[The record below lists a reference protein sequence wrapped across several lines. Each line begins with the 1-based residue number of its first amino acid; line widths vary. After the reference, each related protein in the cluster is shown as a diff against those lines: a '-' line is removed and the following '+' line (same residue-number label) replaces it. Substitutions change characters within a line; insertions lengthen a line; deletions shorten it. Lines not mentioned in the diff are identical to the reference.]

1 MEINKCE
8 CGKIIPL
15 KDNYCAECSV
25 ELDSWFDELFDGII
39 EDIQKDT

>member
-1 MEINKCE
+1 MEVNKCE

-15 KDNYCAECSV
+15 KDKCCAECSE
-25 ELDSWFDELFDGII
+25 ELDSWFEDLFDGII